1 MGIYVLLTF
10 GLGFVLAQVS
20 KLIIALIRQK
30 GKMSGREALDWL
42 VRSGGMPS
50 GHSASFVGA
59 TTIIGIME
67 GFDSVIFALAVCMA
81 IIIVYDAM
89 NVRYAV
95 GEQGKVL
102 NKFILSKK
110 RKLRVVEGHT
120 PVEVVVG
127 AMIGVLCAVV
137 VSLFL

>member
-1 MGIYVLLTF
+1 
-10 GLGFVLAQVS
+10 
-20 KLIIALIRQK
+20 
-30 GKMSGREALDWL
+30 MSGREALDWL

-59 TTIIGIME
+59 TMMIGMIE
-67 GFDSVIFALAVCMA
+67 GFDSIIFALAVCTA
-81 IIIVYDAM
+81 IIIIYDAM

-120 PVEVVVG
+120 PIEVVVG
-127 AMIGVLCAVV
+127 AMIGILCAVMIN
-137 VSLFL
+137 LFFVK